1 MLVVDDGCVTL
12 VLFDTVLR
20 PAATRDVLWGFF
32 KEKIVMHMVV
42 VTLALGVFQKKKK
55 NLFFFTFHPKVFY
68 KLLLTQNY
76 LFFTFNPKLFIFCN
90 LSV

>member
-20 PAATRDVLWGFF
+20 PAATRGVLWGFF

-42 VTLALGVFQKKKK
+42 VTLALGVFQKKFD
-55 NLFFFTFHPKVFY
+55 FFYFSPKS
-68 KLLLTQNY
+68 
-76 LFFTFNPKLFIFCN
+76 I
-90 LSV
+90 S